1 MMILRLRKNSTSYFR
16 PYRDYFIAIYGS
28 FLLFPIREIFLIFLQ
43 GSLVIRVSTQA
54 MIGGA
59 IVIAMLWGDLATRL
73 YVYPGRF
80 SIRYA
85 LTKPKRPIDYFFILY
100 TLPMVAILV
109 GSFTLPG
116 AIADIPVQAAYPLSS
131 ATSATAGIGTNL
143 LAIAAIVTVA
153 FVGYPFLILVRLRSQ
168 LKDREVRYALRV
180 IAVCFG
186 IISALLLILN
196 ALDTFGV
203 NISGLGHLISVSL
216 LFVVGQA
223 FSKPSFL
230 KSFLG
235 VTPSLE
241 TRYEYQREDMRVLI
255 YRKGG
260 EKFVPISRFVREGIG
275 QESQV
280 AYFYKGQAE
289 EITDGLV
296 SNGLDVRQ
304 SMMKRSLRL
313 IPFTSLYQS
322 EGILDEEAALSYL
335 LGMVQEA
342 RALGKNSLKLIV
354 DYEDYS
360 ERPYTEFINHLTDSR
375 WTTPDH
381 FVSVLMAFSEA
392 AFQDQEAALNL
403 LESKIAST
411 RISDANDTFSR
422 TVGLSHSEI
431 IGRKILL
438 EYDPGSDYEKVINS
452 LLGESSS
459 NFERAAIFTRRD
471 SPLYSVI
478 GKQPGMKIFVLTSRV
493 SYPRVEESH
502 VLLPA
507 YDSSLLLDAIN
518 KTIEAYAG
526 TNCTIIFD
534 GISHYVFTLGPDRT
548 LSLVRQGLELMVSD
562 KVTAVFLLNAGAHDQ
577 KTISTFENLFDLELV
592 SREGARIPEVK
603 RRLTLAAE
611 R

>member
-1 MMILRLRKNSTSYFR
+1 MMILHLRKNSTSYFR
-16 PYRDYFIAIYGS
+16 PYRNYFIAIYCA
-28 FLLFPIREIFLIFLQ
+28 FLLFPIREVSVIFLQ
-43 GSLVIRVSTQA
+43 STLVVQVSTHA
-54 MIGGA
+54 MVAGA
-59 IVIAMLWGDLATRL
+59 ITIAMLWGDLATRL

-80 SIRYA
+80 SVRYA
-85 LTKPKRPIDYFFILY
+85 LTKPRRAIDYVFILY
-100 TLPMVAILV
+100 TLPMVATLV
-109 GSFTLPG
+109 GSFILPG
-116 AIADIPVQAAYPLSS
+116 AIADTPVKATYPLSNT
-131 ATSATAGIGTNL
+131 TSVTVGIGANL
-143 LAIAAIVTVA
+143 LALASIVIVA
-153 FVGYPFLILVRLRSQ
+153 FVGYPFFVLVRLRSL

-186 IISALLLILN
+186 IISALLLIL
-196 ALDTFGV
+196 DSGTFGV
-203 NISGLGHLISVSL
+203 NISGLGHLVSVSL
-216 LFVVGQA
+216 LFVVGRA

-230 KSFLG
+230 KSFLR

-241 TRYEYQREDMRVLI
+241 PRYAYQREDMRVLI
-255 YRKGG
+255 YRRGG
-260 EKFVPISRFVREGIG
+260 EKFVPISRFVRDGI
-275 QESQV
+275 SQDGLV
-280 AYFYKGQAE
+280 AYFYKGDAE
-289 EITDGLV
+289 EIMDGLA
-296 SNGLDVRQ
+296 SNGLDIRQ

-322 EGILDEEAALSYL
+322 EGVLDEEAALGYWVGL
-335 LGMVQEA
+335 VEEV
-342 RALGKNSLKLIV
+342 RALGKSSLKLVV
-354 DYEDYS
+354 DYEDHS
-360 ERPYTEFINHLTDSR
+360 ERPYTKFISHLTDSR
-375 WTTPDH
+375 WATPDH
-381 FVSVLMAFSEA
+381 FVNVLMAFSDT
-392 AFQDQEAALNL
+392 AFQGQETALTL

-411 RISDANDTFSR
+411 KLSDANDTFSR

-431 IGRKILL
+431 TGKKILL

-452 LLGESSS
+452 LLGESAS

-471 SPLYSVI
+471 SPLYPVVA
-478 GKQPGMKIFVLTSRV
+478 KQPGMKIFILTSRV
-493 SYPRVEESH
+493 SYPRKEESH

-518 KTIEAYAG
+518 KTIEAYEG

-534 GISHYVFTLGPDRT
+534 GISHYIFTLGPDRT

-603 RRLTLAAE
+603 RRLILAAE